1 MIIRSMLHA
10 DLPGVQ
16 RIEHEAMIDPWTEDQ
31 LLAEMD
37 AVNGVAFV
45 VEECH
50 QVCGYAFFR
59 TCEPESELLRLA
71 VARDRRRQ
79 GMGSTLLQHAL
90 RCFSEKGYTT
100 CFLEVRCSNE
110 EAQHI
115 YTKAGFQQ
123 VGIRKKY
130 YCQPVEDALQLCRD
144 LTDLKGGTQ

>member
-1 MIIRSMLHA
+1 MIIRSMQTA
-10 DLPGVQ
+10 DLPGVR
-16 RIEHEAMIDPWTEDQ
+16 RIEQEAMIDPWTEEQ

-37 AVNGVAFV
+37 VVNGVALV
-45 VEECH
+45 AEAGH

-59 TCEPESELLRLA
+59 TCEPESELLQLA

-79 GMGSTLLQHAL
+79 GIGSTLLLHAL
-90 RCFSEKGYTT
+90 RCLSEQGYTT
-100 CFLEVRCSNE
+100 CFLEVRGSNE

-130 YCQPVEDALQLCRD
+130 YGQPVEDALQLCRD